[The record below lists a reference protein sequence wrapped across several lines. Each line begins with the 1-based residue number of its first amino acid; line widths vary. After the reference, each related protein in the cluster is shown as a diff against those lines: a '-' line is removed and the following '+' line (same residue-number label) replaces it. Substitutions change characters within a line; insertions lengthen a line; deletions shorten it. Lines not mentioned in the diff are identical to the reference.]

1 MGSTLMSRSEPQ
13 PPTKIRQS
21 QPNQVSKTQIMRQGH
36 ILWPNRQQLNTG
48 ALASLMTLRD
58 RTRKD
63 TMNATNKNQKSTS
76 CNIIHVKPKTR
87 TSQVLNWSR
96 NRKFSSITGLSK
108 IKNYTRLHS
117 RTTVVTREIRRP
129 QKKTKNNQT
138 LRYRKIIKAV

>member
-87 TSQVLNWSR
+87 TSQVLN
-96 NRKFSSITGLSK
+96 
-108 IKNYTRLHS
+108 
-117 RTTVVTREIRRP
+117 
-129 QKKTKNNQT
+129 
-138 LRYRKIIKAV
+138 